1 MIKTISKTILKV
13 TLPVLYRIKLYG
25 RENIPETGPFI
36 LCSNH
41 QSMADMFFI
50 GYRIKRWINW
60 MSKEELHKNPV
71 FARLLK
77 SLGAFPVK
85 RGKADV
91 DSIKMAYKFLDEGH
105 AIGIFPEGTRTDP
118 EKRNRKISNGAALI
132 ALKKNVPILPV
143 AIKGKV
149 KLFGSIKV
157 KFGDPFK
164 LGDENSSEFDSETLK
179 NHSTRIM
186 SEIYAIYGGIS

>member
-1 MIKTISKTILKV
+1 MIKTLSKIILKL
-13 TLPVLYRIKLYG
+13 TLPVLYKIKLYG
-25 RENIPETGPFI
+25 RENIPKEGPFI

-60 MSKEELHKNPV
+60 MSKEELHKNPL
-71 FARLLK
+71 FALLLK

-91 DSIKMAYKFLDEGH
+91 DSIKMAYKFLEQGH
-105 AIGIFPEGTRTDP
+105 AVGIFPEGTRTAPDS
-118 EKRNRKISNGAALI
+118 KNRRISSGAALI

-143 AIKGKV
+143 AIKGRG
-149 KLFGSIKV
+149 KLFASIKV
-157 KFGDPFK
+157 KFGVPFK
-164 LGDENSSEFDSETLK
+164 LADENAVEFDSQTLK
-179 NHSTRIM
+179 EHSKRIM
-186 SEIYAIYGGIS
+186 DEIYAIYGGIV

>member
-1 MIKTISKTILKV
+1 MIKTISKTILKLS
-13 TLPVLYRIKLYG
+13 LPLLYRIDLYG
-25 RENIPETGPFI
+25 RENIPEKGPFI

-60 MSKEELHKNPV
+60 MSKEELYKNPLL
-71 FARLLK
+71 ALLLK

-91 DSIKMAYKFLDEGH
+91 DSIKMAYKFLDKGH

-118 EKRNRKISNGAALI
+118 KSKNRRISNGAALI

-143 AIKGKV
+143 AIKGRG
-149 KLFGSIKV
+149 KLFANVKV
-157 KFGDPFK
+157 KFGEPFK
-164 LGDENSSEFDSETLK
+164 LADENASEFDSQTLK
-179 NHSTRIM
+179 KHSKRIM
-186 SEIYAIYGGIS
+186 DEIYAIYGGIV

>member
-1 MIKTISKTILKV
+1 MMKTISKTILKL
-13 TLPVLYRIKLYG
+13 TLPILYKIKLYG
-25 RENIPETGPFI
+25 RENIPEKGPFI

-60 MSKEELHKNPV
+60 MSKEELHKNPL
-71 FARLLK
+71 FALYLK

-91 DSIKMAYKFLDEGH
+91 DSIKMAFKFLDNGH
-105 AIGIFPEGTRTDP
+105 AVGIFPEGTRTDP
-118 EKRNRKISNGAALI
+118 ESKNRRISSGAALI

-143 AIKGKV
+143 AIKGKG
-149 KLFGSIKV
+149 KLFADIKV
-157 KFGDPFK
+157 KFGVPFR
-164 LGDENSSEFDSETLK
+164 LGDENSSEFDSQTLK
-179 NHSTRIM
+179 KHSARIM
-186 SEIYAIYGGIS
+186 DEIYSIYGGIV